1 MKEKGV
7 SMDIEKQYIEDVDKL
22 IPRPDIALDVLA
34 LAQDSSTAIE
44 GIARKI
50 EQDPNLTANMLRMA
64 NSAYFGFMREI
75 TSVKDMV
82 VRMGYE
88 MVKILA
94 ITSASAGL
102 LNSPQEAYNLEP
114 KALWHHSHACALLAS
129 IIAKHANVEN
139 VSPVYTAALLHDIG
153 KVLLN
158 RPLQRQIVNKK
169 GNKKF
174 ATLVELERFMLQTD
188 HAKVGMALLKKW
200 GLPDDIVIPVGYHH
214 TTGEEESSLLNSQI
228 VYLANYLVES
238 IGIRALKEEDYM
250 FRVDDFP
257 DVYQELPE
265 VPNFQDNM
273 ESIMEEFFNQ
283 FREVAVTI

>member
-214 TTGEEESSLLNSQI
+214 TTGEEESSLLNSQV

>member
-1 MKEKGV
+1 
-7 SMDIEKQYIEDVDKL
+7 MDIEKQYIEDVDKL

-82 VRMGYE
+82 VRLGYD

-114 KALWHHSHACALLAS
+114 KALWHHSYACALLAS

-139 VSPVYTAALLHDIG
+139 VSPIYTAALLHDIG

-158 RPLQRQIVNKK
+158 RSLQREIANTKLD
-169 GNKKF
+169 KKF

-188 HAKVGMALLKKW
+188 HAKVGMALLEKW
-200 GLPDDIVIPVGYHH
+200 GVPDDIVIPVGYHH
-214 TTGEEESSLLNSQI
+214 TTGEEKSNLLNSQI

-257 DVYQELPE
+257 DIYQELPN

-273 ESIMEEFFNQ
+273 ESIMEEFFYQ
-283 FREVAVTI
+283 FREVAGTIE

>member
-1 MKEKGV
+1 
-7 SMDIEKQYIEDVDKL
+7 MDIEKQYIENVDKL

-34 LAQDSSTAIE
+34 LAQDASSAIE

-82 VRMGYE
+82 VRLGYD

-94 ITSASAGL
+94 ITSASSGL
-102 LNSPQEAYNLEP
+102 LSSPQEAYNLDP
-114 KALWHHSHACALLAS
+114 KSLWYHSHACALLAS
-129 IIAKHANVEN
+129 VIAKYANIEN

-158 RPLQRQIVNKK
+158 KPLQQELLNRRLD
-169 GNKKF
+169 KKF
-174 ATLVELERFMLQTD
+174 ATLVELERCMLQTD
-188 HAKVGMALLKKW
+188 HARVGMALLKKW

-214 TTGEEESSLLNSQI
+214 TTGRGEGAQFLNSQV

-238 IGIRALKEEDYM
+238 IGIRAIRQEDYM
-250 FRVDDFP
+250 FKVDDFP
-257 DVYQELPE
+257 DIYQELPN
-265 VPNFQDNM
+265 VPNFHDNM
-273 ESIMEEFFNQ
+273 ESIMGEFFNQ
-283 FREVAVTI
+283 FKEVAGTVD

>member
-1 MKEKGV
+1 
-7 SMDIEKQYIEDVDKL
+7 MDIEKQYIEDVVKL

-34 LAQDSSTAIE
+34 LAHDSSSAIQ

-75 TSVKDMV
+75 TSVEDMV
-82 VRMGYE
+82 VRLGYD

-94 ITSASAGL
+94 ITSASSGL

-114 KALWHHSHACALLAS
+114 KSLWYHSYACGLLAS
-129 IIAKHANVEN
+129 IIAKHAKVEN
-139 VSPVYTAALLHDIG
+139 VSLVYTAALLHDIG

-158 RPLQRQIVNKK
+158 RPLQREILNRKID
-169 GNKKF
+169 KKF

-188 HAKVGMALLKKW
+188 HARVGMALLKKW
-200 GLPDDIVIPVGYHH
+200 GLPDDIVVPVGYHH
-214 TTGEEESSLLNSQI
+214 STGEEESQLLNSQV

-238 IGIRALKEEDYM
+238 IGIRAIREEDYM
-250 FRVDDFP
+250 FKVDDFP
-257 DVYQELPE
+257 DIYQELPN
-265 VPNFQDNM
+265 VPNFHDNM
-273 ESIMEEFFNQ
+273 EAIMAEFFNQ
-283 FREVAVTI
+283 FKEAAATIG

>member
-1 MKEKGV
+1 
-7 SMDIEKQYIEDVDKL
+7 MDIEKQYIENVDKL

-102 LNSPQEAYNLEP
+102 LDSPQEAYNLEP

-129 IIAKHANVEN
+129 IIAKHANVGN
-139 VSPVYTAALLHDIG
+139 VSPIYTAALLHDIG

-158 RPLQRQIVNKK
+158 RPLQREIANKQ
-169 GNKKF
+169 GDKKF
-174 ATLVELERFMLQTD
+174 ATLVELEHFMLQTD

-214 TTGEEESSLLNSQI
+214 TTGEKESSLLNSQV

-257 DVYQELPE
+257 DIYQELPD

-273 ESIMEEFFNQ
+273 ESILEEFFYQ